1 VGVING
7 PRNTIASLDRYQG
20 YLDALRERGMP
31 LIPELVAEGEFSDT
45 TGYLAMKRLLPNCP
59 DAVFVAS
66 DAMAFAAMRAIQEA
80 GLRIPEDIAV
90 VGFDD
95 IPAAANSKP
104 ALTTV
109 RQPIQRTGSVAA
121 EMLIDM
127 IEHPDPQPR
136 RIVLPTELVIR
147 SSC

>member
-1 VGVING
+1 
-7 PRNTIASLDRYQG
+7 
-20 YLDALRERGMP
+20 
-31 LIPELVAEGEFSDT
+31 
-45 TGYLAMKRLLPNCP
+45 
-59 DAVFVAS
+59 
-66 DAMAFAAMRAIQEA
+66 MAFGCMRAIQEA

-95 IPAAANSKP
+95 IPAAAITKP
-104 ALTTV
+104 PLTTV
-109 RQPIQRTGSVAA
+109 RQPIQRTGSIAA

-136 RIVLPTELVIR
+136 HIVLPTELVIR

>member
-1 VGVING
+1 
-7 PRNTIASLDRYQG
+7 
-20 YLDALRERGMP
+20 
-31 LIPELVAEGEFSDT
+31 
-45 TGYLAMKRLLPNCP
+45 MKQLLPKRP

-66 DAMAFAAMRAIQEA
+66 DAMAIAAMRAIGEA

-95 IPAAANSKP
+95 IPPAATTKP
-104 ALTTV
+104 PLTTV
-109 RQPIQRTGSVAA
+109 RQPIQRTGCVAA
-121 EMLIDM
+121 ETLIDL
-127 IEHPDPQPR
+127 IEHPDHQPR